1 MIINQICTVVK
12 MSRYY
17 EKDNNGKKTDK
28 VKGYFVNLLVPFY
41 FDKKVVCF
49 EFDRLYIKADYIE
62 DVKILSTGNSI
73 SIVYDVPTL
82 LSKYK
87 NIVSVSTNKESK
99 QYAIFI

>member
-28 VKGYFVNLLVPFY
+28 VKGYFINVLVPVY
-41 FDKKVVCF
+41 SDKKVIGF
-49 EFDRLYIKADYIE
+49 EFDRLYVKTDYIKDE
-62 DVKILSTGNSI
+62 KILAIGNSI
-73 SIVYDVPTL
+73 SIVYDIPTL
-82 LSKYK
+82 MSKYK
-87 NIVSVSTNKESK
+87 NLVSISLNEDSK